1 MIRRD
6 ESMKND
12 AFNKAFTPEALLEG
26 YKALR
31 GLLNGKKVG
40 TNPLKEIP
48 KSQKSR
54 WKGRC
59 N

>member
-1 MIRRD
+1 
-6 ESMKND
+6 MKND